1 LGLPSLE
8 AAPLLLGH
16 FLVRETPAGRIKL
29 KIVETEAYHQDDPA
43 SHSFRGQTPRTA
55 PMFQAGGRLYVYFTY
70 GMHYCVNIV
79 VGQKGVGEA
88 VLLRAA
94 EPIEGIEIMLKNR
107 YGTQFS
113 HLDAVQG
120 SKEEQAKRIKHTVS
134 AVTDAADAAM
144 RQKSASAAGSAGKQW
159 QALRG
164 LCNGPGKLAQAMGI
178 FDTSLS
184 GKILNKS
191 SILLEAGQPVEPADI
206 ISAPR
211 IGITKAVEQ
220 PWRFYI
226 KNSPYVSKPGSRLSI
241 RPPAVD

>member
-1 LGLPSLE
+1 MRKVQQIMGMPISIDIPDCD
-8 AAPLLLGH
+8 AAAV
-16 FLVRETPAGRIKL
+16 FDA
-29 KIVETEAYHQDDPA
+29 A
-43 SHSFRGQTPRTA
+43 F
-55 PMFQAGGRLYVYFTY
+55 GRLRQIDDKFSTYKPSSEVSRFAAGKIAEEDLSDELKQVIKACRKAEAQTDGYFSAWAKAPS
-70 GMHYCVNIV
+70 I
-79 VGQKGVGEA
+79 
-88 VLLRAA
+88 
-94 EPIEGIEIMLKNR
+94 
-107 YGTQFS
+107 S

-144 RQKSASAAGSAGKQW
+144 RQKSASAAGSAGRQW

-191 SILLEAGQPVEPADI
+191 SILLEAGQPVEPSDM

-226 KNSPYVSKPGSRLSI
+226 KNNPYVSKL
-241 RPPAVD
+241 